1 MAEVYEWYENEVV
14 NKTAQAVRRA
24 YNAFDV
30 SDDNEQSDFVVSDAD
45 ATRVWLDSD
54 MEQIKRITNLEVAK

>member
-14 NKTAQAVRRA
+14 NKTAQAVCRA